1 MFEKLSK
8 RKQSIEDNRQR
19 LKAEIEELQ
28 AKEKALED
36 QARKSAEAGDI
47 DGYMKVKA
55 EIEKAKAASEV
66 KSIQLA
72 GIGDLNRGEICAEWA
87 EYRRE
92 YDKRFDAAH
101 KSAEE
106 AKQAFLSAF
115 LTLLKVQNEGVRER
129 SRFGGLLGASSGSAR
144 ILKVNMEEDLSRVL
158 PLKTIRTLTLDDVAA
173 GSVVACKG
181 RNFIP
186 EAGFYVAN
194 NPGSFDAV
202 LKVLAG
208 VLPVSEES
216 L

>member
-19 LKAEIEELQ
+19 LKAEIESLR

-36 QARKSAEAGDI
+36 QARQAAEGGDVDKYLSI
-47 DGYMKVKA
+47 KN
-55 EIEKAKAASEV
+55 EIERTRATAEV
-66 KSIQLA
+66 KGVQLE

-87 EYRRE
+87 EYRRG
-92 YDKRFDAAH
+92 YDKRFDDAC
-101 KSAEE
+101 KRAEE

-115 LTLLKVQNEGVRER
+115 LTLLTVQNEGVRER
-129 SRFGGLLGASSGSAR
+129 SRFGGLLGASSGSER
-144 ILKVNMEEDLSRVL
+144 ILKGNMEEDLTRVL

-173 GSVVACKG
+173 GSAVACKG

-186 EAGFYVAN
+186 EVGFYVAN